1 MPNSHGSISV
11 LGTLAMFTGLASAQ
25 GGGSMLA
32 CFTSVT
38 VTPALRG
45 EGLSEPT
52 GDIVFSCTGGTAIA
66 QGGYIPSV
74 NITIFYNTN
83 VTSRILPTAGPQAS
97 NNTSEALLLIDEP
110 GSGLPGYGPSLPQ
123 TLCASPL
130 TGCAAAAGTVPG
142 PSLNTAVVP

>member
-1 MPNSHGSISV
+1 
-11 LGTLAMFTGLASAQ
+11 MFTGLASAQ